1 MRWIV
6 MLLFL
11 TAAVAAEGSPREWVL
26 NIDDLKGKLGAS
38 YRPDPKKQNLQHGDF
53 VVSAYYVYTYLDSKR
68 GIFMI
73 SQVNREISSWD
84 AQVSF
89 VGAKV
94 GFQDSLGDRRS
105 PRTAGAVPCLFGFPP
120 ETGACVSAVEWID
133 ESKTVA
139 AGEESRAR
147 RSANGKDWMFLF
159 RQRRAWGTVSLNGIA
174 LTPREMDALVE
185 RYVARVNRVQV
196 RKRVNTKPKGIWRW
210 P

>member
-1 MRWIV
+1 
-6 MLLFL
+6 MLLLL

-26 NIDDLKGKLGAS
+26 NIDDLKGKLGAN
-38 YRPDPKKQNLQHGDF
+38 YRPDPKNQNFQHGDF
-53 VVSAYYVYTYLDSKR
+53 VVTGYYVYTYLDSKK
-68 GIFMI
+68 GVFLI

-89 VGAKV
+89 LGAKI
-94 GFQDSLGDRRS
+94 GFQDK
-105 PRTAGAVPCLFGFPP
+105 T
-120 ETGACVSAVEWID
+120 WID
-133 ESKTVA
+133 ESKRVS

-147 RSANGKDWMFLF
+147 RSSDGKDWMFTF
-159 RQRRAWGTVSLNGIA
+159 RQRKAWGTVSLNGIA

-185 RYVARVNRVQV
+185 RYVARVNRVQM